1 MKKPSVVR
9 LYNFSDATLVTK
21 GKEKIAFM
29 RRDVAAFTPF
39 GITTALMT
47 SLETAINTFSNTITD
62 IEALSNQT
70 GVTAKKDAKADQLR
84 VAIRAVMTRVEL

>member
-29 RRDVAAFTPF
+29 RRDAW
-39 GITTALMT
+39 GRDEWNRDH
-47 SLETAINTFSNTITD
+47 S
-62 IEALSNQT
+62 
-70 GVTAKKDAKADQLR
+70 
-84 VAIRAVMTRVEL
+84 